1 MKILYYDCF
10 SGISGDMHLGALI
23 DAGVNKDYLIG
34 ELEKL
39 PVKDYTIE
47 VTRAIRKGI
56 EGTLVTVRVPNEHS
70 SWEHHESGNSLE
82 KPLTIDHSH
91 SHHNHDH
98 EHEHAHAHAQA
109 HNHTSTTSHDHRNLH
124 DIEKIVTGST
134 LSEKVKSRAMNMFRH
149 IAEAEAK
156 IHGKT
161 IDEIHFHEVGAIDS
175 IVDIV
180 GAAIGIEYLNPDVI
194 MASTVELGG
203 GFVKCAHG
211 LMPVPAPA
219 TSEILKGIPV
229 KTGAVPFET
238 TTPTGAAILAA
249 NVDEFTDNLRF
260 TLHKTAYGIGQRD
273 TNIPNV
279 LRIYLGE
286 SFEKE
291 VQTEAKQEAVMIECN
306 IDDMNPEFFTF
317 VVEKLFE
324 MGADDVFLTPIIMKK
339 GRPANKLSILAIKKL
354 EDTLTQFVL
363 TNTSTIGIRKYP
375 VVKNMLERKTELIN
389 TKFGPVNIKTVY
401 QHGKIL
407 RSKPEYSDCVAL
419 AKKHNL
425 SLYDI
430 YREIENTINSNNMS

>member
-1 MKILYYDCF
+1 
-10 SGISGDMHLGALI
+10 MHLGALI
-23 DAGVNKDYLIG
+23 DAGVDQDFLIS
-34 ELEKL
+34 ELKKL

-47 VTRAIRKGI
+47 VSRAIRKGI
-56 EGTLVTVRVPNEHS
+56 EGTLVNVKLLNDNSDT
-70 SWEHHESGNSLE
+70 WEHHESGNSAGKSSE
-82 KPLTIDHSH
+82 HHHSH
-91 SHHNHDH
+91 SHHDH
-98 EHEHAHAHAQA
+98 QHEHAHHHS
-109 HNHTSTTSHDHRNLH
+109 HNHPSDHEHRNLH
-124 DIEKIVTGST
+124 DIEEIVNGSS
-134 LSEKVKSRAMNMFRH
+134 LSQKVKDRALNMFRH

-175 IVDIV
+175 IVDVV
-180 GAAIGIEYLNPDVI
+180 GAAIGIEYLNPDII
-194 MASTVELGG
+194 MASSIELGG

-249 NVDEFTDNLRF
+249 NVNEFTDNLNF
-260 TLHKTAYGIGQRD
+260 TLQKTAYGIGQRD
-273 TNIPNV
+273 TKIPNV
-279 LRIYLGE
+279 LRVYLGE
-286 SFEKE
+286 RSEKTTPAE
-291 VQTEAKQEAVMIECN
+291 TQQKAVMIECN

-339 GRPANKLSILAIKKL
+339 GRPANKLSILASNNI

-375 VVKNMLERKTELIN
+375 VIKNMLERKTESII
-389 TKFGPVNIKTVY
+389 TKFGNVNVKTVY
-401 QHGKIL
+401 HKGKVL
-407 RSKPEYSDCVAL
+407 RSKPEYADCVAL
-419 AKKHNL
+419 ANKHNL
-425 SLYDI
+425 SLYEI
-430 YREIENTINSNNMS
+430 YREIDKSINSD